1 MIETLNQQNEQL
13 KAEIKRKGT
22 ETSNMLV
29 KMTENR
35 DQPCKNCLLTQGEKE
50 RLQERL
56 EDLEGRLNRESIDF
70 KDNLSDL

>member
-1 MIETLNQQNEQL
+1 
-13 KAEIKRKGT
+13 
-22 ETSNMLV
+22 MLV

-35 DQPCKNCLLTQGEKE
+35 DQPCKNCLITQGEKE